1 MKPYILM
8 HVKSDFTVEKLF
20 YSNLSSD
27 VDRNNL
33 KEDLKKGGHLYCN
46 CLYPKSK
53 LELYITEKNRII
65 PKHHDYQHDDSCP
78 KSQISKTFAPYNS
91 AFKRDEKNENI
102 IHANVNLS
110 FTHKL
115 KNENKDVHEHNI
127 YTTRQPVKNAKMTV
141 SALIKK
147 LNMSTFQYLSFSKK
161 LNMYPSIDEFCR
173 WLNWKTKFIY
183 IDKDKNLKS
192 LSIENDKKAFFYG
205 IYNKFEDTSDKY
217 MQICLTRYYSS
228 KEGKCFNQALK
239 LSYKKEYFQDALE
252 EFEKTYNNMSVQN
265 AIENGYNIIC
275 SGFYTKNAKGY
286 STCLD
291 LHFILV
297 NKNGLFSE
305 STYEADMYDYVCDYL
320 NTNNLKSKYAF
331 YKPWEFG
338 STIYNNNYLE
348 DGIFYNIEND
358 EQYALE
364 VFGRN
369 SPEYLETKTHKESI
383 ASDILISWNAAQN
396 DPKPDLS
403 QYLK

>member
-147 LNMSTFQYLSFSKK
+147 LNMSTFQYLAFSKK

-205 IYNKFEDTSDKY
+205 IYNKFEDTS
-217 MQICLTRYYSS
+217 
-228 KEGKCFNQALK
+228 E
-239 LSYKKEYFQDALE
+239 
-252 EFEKTYNNMSVQN
+252 
-265 AIENGYNIIC
+265 
-275 SGFYTKNAKGY
+275 
-286 STCLD
+286 
-291 LHFILV
+291 
-297 NKNGLFSE
+297 
-305 STYEADMYDYVCDYL
+305 
-320 NTNNLKSKYAF
+320 
-331 YKPWEFG
+331 
-338 STIYNNNYLE
+338 
-348 DGIFYNIEND
+348 
-358 EQYALE
+358 
-364 VFGRN
+364 
-369 SPEYLETKTHKESI
+369 
-383 ASDILISWNAAQN
+383 
-396 DPKPDLS
+396 
-403 QYLK
+403 